1 MNALRTWDPFK
12 ELNEMESRLATMFGR
27 APVRKNGEKDEAMTV
42 AEWAPLVDITEDE
55 KEYLIKA
62 QLPEVKKD
70 DMKVSVQDGILTIA
84 GERKSEKEEKNKK
97 FHRVEWAYGSFS
109 RSFTLPEDADADKVA
124 GDFKDGVLKVHVPKS
139 EKAKPKKIEVK
150 VG

>member
-1 MNALRTWDPFK
+1 MHALTTWDPFK
-12 ELNEMESRLATMFGR
+12 ELNELESRLATVFGR
-27 APVRKNGEKDEAMTV
+27 APVRKSGEKDEAMTV

-84 GERKSEKEEKNKK
+84 GERRSEKEEKNKK

-139 EKAKPKKIEVK
+139 EKAKPKKIDVK

>member
-1 MNALRTWDPFK
+1 MNALTTWDPFK
-12 ELNEMESRLATMFGR
+12 ELNELERRLSTIFGR

-42 AEWAPLVDITEDE
+42 AQWAPLVDITEDD

-62 QLPEVKKD
+62 ELPEVKKD
-70 DMKVSVQDGILTIA
+70 DFKVSVQDGVLTIS
-84 GERKSEKEEKNKK
+84 GERKYEKEEKGKK
-97 FHRVEWAYGSFS
+97 YHRTEWAYGSFS
-109 RSFTLPEDADADKVA
+109 RSFTLPDDAAAEKVV

-139 EKAKPKKIEVK
+139 EKAKPKTIEVK

>member
-1 MNALRTWDPFK
+1 MNTLTTWDPFK
-12 ELNEMESRLATMFGR
+12 ELNEMENRLATMFGR
-27 APVRKNGEKDEAMTV
+27 APVRKSGEKDEAMTV

-84 GERKSEKEEKNKK
+84 GERKSEKEERNKK

-139 EKAKPKKIEVK
+139 EKAKPKKIDVK

>member
-1 MNALRTWDPFK
+1 MNAVTRWDPFK
-12 ELNEMESRLATMFGR
+12 ELNELESRLATVFGR
-27 APVRKNGEKDEAMTV
+27 APVRKSGEKDEAMTV

>member
-1 MNALRTWDPFK
+1 MNAVTRWDPFK
-12 ELNEMESRLATMFGR
+12 ELNELESRLATMFGR
-27 APVRKNGEKDEAMTV
+27 APVRKTGEKDEAMTV

-55 KEYLIKA
+55 TEYLIKA
-62 QLPEVKKD
+62 ELPEVKKD
-70 DMKVSVQDGILTIA
+70 DVKVSVQDGVLTIA

>member
-1 MNALRTWDPFK
+1 MNALTTWDPFK
-12 ELNEMESRLATMFGR
+12 ELNELENRLATIFGR
-27 APVRKNGEKDEAMTV
+27 APVRKSGGKEEAMTV

-62 QLPEVKKD
+62 ELPEVKKD
-70 DMKVSVQDGILTIA
+70 DVKVSVQDGILTIS